1 MEKTGLLNRIVDGV
15 ANINEGRI
23 ALHTDGVEHEGRIA
37 WEAGFFAVK
46 KAFEEA
52 GLLEDIKLILL
63 AEYAF
68 LGQEV
73 EFCDA
78 TDTFAIASLHKAVQ
92 SFDDAFRVLPVVENA
107 VEYSAVEKAFPCTE
121 KYRISNMPNDCF
133 HIACTAHRTRLNNIQ
148 RAPGINMTEK
158 TMLRLRAAN
167 MLTAKK
173 IYWEKQ
179 HKALIA
185 HTNQPSST
193 GETDG

>member
-1 MEKTGLLNRIVDGV
+1 MEKTGLLDRIVDGV
-15 ANINEGRI
+15 TNINEGRA

-63 AEYAF
+63 AEYTF
-68 LGQEV
+68 LGQEI

-78 TDTFAIASLHKAVQ
+78 ADTFAIASLRNAAW

-107 VEYSAVEKAFPCTE
+107 AEYSAVEKAFPSAE
-121 KYRISNMPNDCF
+121 KYRVSNMPNDCF

-173 IYWEKQ
+173 AYLKKQ
-179 HKALIA
+179 HEVLIA
-185 HTNQPSST
+185 HTSQPSSA
-193 GETDG
+193 GEGCG